1 MKCFRNRSQFI
12 NRKGS
17 LYIHTISC
25 TEKLVEEQRKFDA
38 VIALEVLSLS
48 LSLSLSLTHTHTH
61 THTHT
66 QNTQHAMYVDPIW

>member
-17 LYIHTISC
+17 LYIHAISC

-38 VIALEVLSLS
+38 VIALEVLS
-48 LSLSLSLTHTHTH
+48 SLSLSLTHTHTH
-61 THTHT
+61 THRTLS
-66 QNTQHAMYVDPIW
+66 MPCM

>member
-48 LSLSLSLTHTHTH
+48 LSH